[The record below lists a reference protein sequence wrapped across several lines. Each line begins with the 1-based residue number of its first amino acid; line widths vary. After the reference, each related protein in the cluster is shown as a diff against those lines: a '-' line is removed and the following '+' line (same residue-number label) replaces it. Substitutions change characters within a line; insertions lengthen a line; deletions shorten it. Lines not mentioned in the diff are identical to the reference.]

1 MPRPDRNAHGVST
14 PALLRLSA
22 SAAVM
27 NAVVP
32 LALCLQVALAGKMAG
47 SAVQAAFGL
56 VVVTCGMGTTVF
68 NFLVDGVVAKV
79 GTAIGAR
86 RWDEARGRVRAALVA
101 ALVCGGTATA
111 VLLTLRA
118 PLFVLFGADRA
129 VTARARAYYAFRASA
144 IPLQCVASST
154 NGCLGG
160 YGRVHAAT
168 ALGIARAAAEV
179 VGVVAALALANNESD
194 ADGSDGRWERGAMV
208 GMGVVYVAC
217 VAMHAA
223 VGTTLVAVL
232 VPDGAR
238 SRLGIFGRPHRRS
251 QGGREDGYVEVPVEV
266 PVDAPVDAPIDETR
280 LSDTPFLSDLA
291 DFAVDGASMLIRS
304 VLLQGSFFAAMV
316 CASRRLGATG
326 LAAHHVV
333 TQLWMCSAYLVDGV
347 ATAGTVS
354 GSRLVGAAMVTH
366 EVPGRA
372 CRRDGRTGDD
382 DADERGFHVGDTRA
396 DERGFHVG
404 DTRADELEARSDVS
418 FEDVLASLRS
428 VCARLLL
435 LALIA
440 GTAICLGFVRFR
452 ATLVRGFTSDEFVAS
467 ALLDE
472 KLWTLLAF
480 SQPLNAAV
488 FCLDGLVYA
497 FQDFGFVREA
507 FEVGVGYVFAPTL
520 AWAYGKTPA
529 TLAAVWTA
537 KVALNAWRL
546 VVVGARIVG
555 WCLTRRGL
563 RGACERRLGGGGT
576 EGGRG
581 AESRIGG
588 ESPGERRGRGRDGGA
603 EPDRRRGRRS
613 AEVADDSPRADGE
626 I

>member
-1 MPRPDRNAHGVST
+1 MFTG
-14 PALLRLSA
+14 A
-22 SAAVM
+22 S
-27 NAVVP
+27 
-32 LALCLQVALAGKMAG
+32 
-47 SAVQAAFGL
+47 
-56 VVVTCGMGTTVF
+56 
-68 NFLVDGVVAKV
+68 
-79 GTAIGAR
+79 
-86 RWDEARGRVRAALVA
+86 
-101 ALVCGGTATA
+101 
-111 VLLTLRA
+111 
-118 PLFVLFGADRA
+118 
-129 VTARARAYYAFRASA
+129 
-144 IPLQCVASST
+144 
-154 NGCLGG
+154 
-160 YGRVHAAT
+160 
-168 ALGIARAAAEV
+168 
-179 VGVVAALALANNESD
+179 
-194 ADGSDGRWERGAMV
+194 
-208 GMGVVYVAC
+208 
-217 VAMHAA
+217 
-223 VGTTLVAVL
+223 
-232 VPDGAR
+232 
-238 SRLGIFGRPHRRS
+238 SRLGIFGRPRRRS
-251 QGGREDGYVEVPVEV
+251 RGPGREDGYLEVPNEV
-266 PVDAPVDAPIDETR
+266 PIDETR
-280 LSDTPFLSDLA
+280 LLSDTPFLSDLA

-354 GSRLVGAAMVTH
+354 GSRLVGAAMVGYH
-366 EVPGRA
+366 EGPGRA
-372 CRRDGRTGDD
+372 GRRDGRTGDD
-382 DADERGFHVGDTRA
+382 DA

-440 GTAICLGFVRFR
+440 GVAICLGFVRFR
-452 ATLVRGFTSDEFVAS
+452 ATLVRGFTSDESVAS

-563 RGACERRLGGGGT
+563 RGACERRRGGGRT

-588 ESPGERRGRGRDGGA
+588 ESPGERRGRGRDGGG

>member
-251 QGGREDGYVEVPVEV
+251 RGGREDGYVEVPVEV

-354 GSRLVGAAMVTH
+354 GSRLVGAAMVTR

-372 CRRDGRTGDD
+372 GRRDGRTGDD
-382 DADERGFHVGDTRA
+382 DADERPSLVGDTRA

-452 ATLVRGFTSDEFVAS
+452 ATLVRGFTSDESVAS

-563 RGACERRLGGGGT
+563 RGACERRRGCGGT
-576 EGGRG
+576 EGGDTAR
-581 AESRIGG
+581 
-588 ESPGERRGRGRDGGA
+588 
-603 EPDRRRGRRS
+603 
-613 AEVADDSPRADGE
+613 
-626 I
+626 

>member
-1 MPRPDRNAHGVST
+1 
-14 PALLRLSA
+14 
-22 SAAVM
+22 
-27 NAVVP
+27 
-32 LALCLQVALAGKMAG
+32 
-47 SAVQAAFGL
+47 
-56 VVVTCGMGTTVF
+56 
-68 NFLVDGVVAKV
+68 
-79 GTAIGAR
+79 
-86 RWDEARGRVRAALVA
+86 
-101 ALVCGGTATA
+101 
-111 VLLTLRA
+111 
-118 PLFVLFGADRA
+118 
-129 VTARARAYYAFRASA
+129 
-144 IPLQCVASST
+144 
-154 NGCLGG
+154 
-160 YGRVHAAT
+160 
-168 ALGIARAAAEV
+168 
-179 VGVVAALALANNESD
+179 
-194 ADGSDGRWERGAMV
+194 
-208 GMGVVYVAC
+208 
-217 VAMHAA
+217 
-223 VGTTLVAVL
+223 
-232 VPDGAR
+232 
-238 SRLGIFGRPHRRS
+238 
-251 QGGREDGYVEVPVEV
+251 
-266 PVDAPVDAPIDETR
+266 
-280 LSDTPFLSDLA
+280 
-291 DFAVDGASMLIRS
+291 MLIRS

-354 GSRLVGAAMVTH
+354 GSRLVGAAMVTR

-372 CRRDGRTGDD
+372 GRRDGRTGDD
-382 DADERGFHVGDTRA
+382 D
-396 DERGFHVG
+396 
-404 DTRADELEARSDVS
+404 ADELEARSDVS

-452 ATLVRGFTSDEFVAS
+452 ATLVRGFTSDESVAS

-563 RGACERRLGGGGT
+563 RGACERRRGCGGT
-576 EGGRG
+576 EGGDTAR
-581 AESRIGG
+581 
-588 ESPGERRGRGRDGGA
+588 
-603 EPDRRRGRRS
+603 
-613 AEVADDSPRADGE
+613 
-626 I
+626 

>member
-1 MPRPDRNAHGVST
+1 M
-14 PALLRLSA
+14 
-22 SAAVM
+22 
-27 NAVVP
+27 
-32 LALCLQVALAGKMAG
+32 
-47 SAVQAAFGL
+47 QAAFGL

-86 RWDEARGRVRAALVA
+86 RWDEASGRVRAALVA

-144 IPLQCVASST
+144 IPLQCVTSST

-223 VGTTLVAVL
+223 VGVTLVAVL
-232 VPDGAR
+232 VPDGRAR
-238 SRLGIFGRPHRRS
+238 DSGYSDAPI
-251 QGGREDGYVEVPVEV
+251 GGAGAVEEDGYVEV
-266 PVDAPVDAPIDETR
+266 PVDAPVDAPVDETR

-354 GSRLVGAAMVTH
+354 GSRLVGAAMVTR
-366 EVPGRA
+366 EVPGGA
-372 CRRDGRTGDD
+372 GRRDGRTGTT
-382 DADERGFHVGDTRA
+382 TRMNEA
-396 DERGFHVG
+396 SMSGTHARMNEASMSGTHARMNSKRDPTFRSRMYSRPCARCARVSCSWRWSPVPPSASASCGSARPSCEDSPPTNPSRPLCSTKNSGRSSPSRSRS
-404 DTRADELEARSDVS
+404 TRRCSASTDSCTRSRTLGS
-418 FEDVLASLRS
+418 
-428 VCARLLL
+428 CARLSRLGL
-435 LALIA
+435 
-440 GTAICLGFVRFR
+440 GTCSRR
-452 ATLVRGFTSDEFVAS
+452 RSRGRT
-467 ALLDE
+467 
-472 KLWTLLAF
+472 
-480 SQPLNAAV
+480 
-488 FCLDGLVYA
+488 
-497 FQDFGFVREA
+497 
-507 FEVGVGYVFAPTL
+507 
-520 AWAYGKTPA
+520 GKTPA

-563 RGACERRLGGGGT
+563 RARARGGGG
-576 EGGRG
+576 
-581 AESRIGG
+581 A
-588 ESPGERRGRGRDGGA
+588 A
-603 EPDRRRGRRS
+603 GRRTG
-613 AEVADDSPRADGE
+613 AVR
-626 I
+626 